1 MCIQVRCT
9 HTDKTYKQINRFDKM
24 ESKNHK
30 ILIVGDM
37 LELGDYKIQE
47 HEELAEIINSKN
59 IDIILTIGEAM
70 SFLHKKLNKDYT
82 YKSHFSDIEDL
93 KKVFNSI
100 VKKNDIVFIK
110 GSRKMKLERV
120 YS

>member
-1 MCIQVRCT
+1 M
-9 HTDKTYKQINRFDKM
+9 KLLNFYKYLGTLCFISLGLTFHQ
-24 ESKNHK
+24 K
-30 ILIVGDM
+30 ILTADCNEKNCL
-37 LELGDYKIQE
+37 LEKKY
-47 HEELAEIINSKN
+47 
-59 IDIILTIGEAM
+59 
-70 SFLHKKLNKDYT
+70 FLHKKLNKDYT